1 MRTQNNLKVFTRT
14 KHNTRKNAFFS
25 FVICMLSLSLY
36 AQNANDFF
44 DRGNSKAKLGDYRGA
59 IADFNTAIEI
69 NPKFAEAYFNRGISK
84 DVLGDKNGACLDWSK
99 AAELGIDCYDLIRED
114 CK

>member
-25 FVICMLSLSLY
+25 LIICMLSLSLY

-59 IADFNTAIEI
+59 IADYTTAIEI
-69 NPKFAEAYFNRGISK
+69 DPKEAAAYNNRGLSK
-84 DVLGDKNGACLDWSK
+84 DNLGDYRGAS
-99 AAELGIDCYDLIRED
+99 
-114 CK
+114 